1 MVFTLPSVLM
11 VIEYIGSLTG
21 MRRDSIPF
29 RSGFRAGTVRGV
41 GCRTDWRANE
51 SAFTNPPGT
60 RECNKRAWVAK
71 PGQRRSV
78 EGAVP

>member
-29 RSGFRAGTVRGV
+29 RSGFWAGTDPWGRLQDGLE
-41 GCRTDWRANE
+41 GKRKR
-51 SAFTNPPGT
+51 FYPPTGNT
-60 RECNKRAWVAK
+60 
-71 PGQRRSV
+71 
-78 EGAVP
+78 